1 MLEGLKSEAHGP
13 GQAVAREGGRLGL
26 RAAVRTGPLG
36 CRVKAALGGK
46 GAQLH
51 LALWIGL
58 LVCLWLLFPKRVG
71 QVWLLEGP
79 QRMPVTLPWFLP
91 REAGTVVLE
100 TIVRAPIETVSV
112 RTRGCDARLDVI
124 GRATLPARAGTGSRT
139 EVLPA
144 EAGVP
149 GAALSARAG
158 TGSQAGYAVWGLP
171 GRLSPGGQAL
181 RFTLRKTEP
190 EAWFDIKEAHGFTWL
205 KVLGLLVWGLGAFAL
220 ARRCGYGFWPGWPVA
235 FAGLLAVQCLDVTTP
250 WLRQHDVGAH
260 REYIEHLL
268 AHRELPAV
276 LQGWETWQPPLY
288 YCIAAAWQRLWPG
301 GAYDDPFRPVQY
313 LGAALYLAA
322 VVAALLAFQRHGL
335 TELEAAGGL
344 CALVLLPGH
353 LFFAGRINNDVLLP
367 VLGAGVM
374 LATAEF
380 LRTGERRWRWWLAI
394 LLPAALA
401 TKGSSLAIVGGALLL
416 VLWAEARRSGW
427 RPALW
432 RTYLTGLPAGIW
444 QLAWCLRTAAQTG
457 DPLYVNTPLLPENLR
472 LHCSAWSRLL
482 SFNFPAFLGGGFC
495 YDEPIRQSYPTA
507 LVTTMLYGEYEMH
520 EYWFRW
526 PGLLRWACLGLL
538 LLTAAGAL
546 FAPRNELRP
555 VWITCLVLAGCQAAI
570 TTAYAFQ
577 YPFACNQNMRFF
589 AQAFVPLC
597 CLSGLG
603 LGRFWHGAGRVGRC
617 GLCALAGAFLL
628 GLADFYSRVLL

>member
-1 MLEGLKSEAHGP
+1 MLEGLKSEPQVP
-13 GQAVAREGGRLGL
+13 GRAVARDDRRLGL
-26 RAAVRTGPLG
+26 GGGVWTGPLV
-36 CRVKAALGGK
+36 CRLNAALRGK
-46 GAQLH
+46 EARLH
-51 LALWIGL
+51 IALWIGL
-58 LVCLWLLFPKRVG
+58 LVCLWLLFPRRVG
-71 QVWLLEGP
+71 QVWRLEGP
-79 QRMPVTLPWFLP
+79 QRTPVTLPWFLP
-91 REAGTVVLE
+91 REAGTEVLE
-100 TIVRAPIETVSV
+100 TTLRPPIETVSV
-112 RTRGCDARLDVI
+112 RAKGCDARLDVD
-124 GRATLPARAGTGSRT
+124 GHGAPPARAGTGSRAGYT
-139 EVLPA
+139 VWRLPA
-144 EAGVP
+144 PVSP
-149 GAALSARAG
+149 RGAAL
-158 TGSQAGYAVWGLP
+158 
-171 GRLSPGGQAL
+171 RL
-181 RFTLRKTEP
+181 TLRKTES
-190 EAWFDIKEAHGFTWL
+190 EAWFDIKEAHGLTWL
-205 KVLGLLVWGLGAFAL
+205 KVVGLLAWGLSAFAL
-220 ARRCGYGFWPGWPVA
+220 AKRCGYGLWPGWPVA
-235 FAGLLAVQCLDVTTP
+235 LAGLLALQCLDVTTP

-301 GAYDDPFRPVQY
+301 GAYDDPFRPVQF

-322 VVAALLAFQRHGL
+322 VVAALLAFRRLGL
-335 TELEAAGGL
+335 TELEAMGGL
-344 CALVLLPGH
+344 CVLVLLPGH

-367 VLGAGVM
+367 VLGAGAL

-380 LRTGERRWRWWLAI
+380 VRTGERRWHWWLAI
-394 LLPAALA
+394 LLPAVLA

-416 VLWAEARRSGW
+416 VMWAEARRSGW

-432 RTYLTGLPAGIW
+432 QAYLIGLPAGIW

-457 DPLYVNTPLLPENLR
+457 DPLYVNTPLLPDNLR

-482 SFNFPAFLGGGFC
+482 SFDFPAFLGGGFC
-495 YDEPIRQSYPTA
+495 YDEPVRQSYPTA
-507 LVTTMLYGEYEMH
+507 VVTTMLYGEYDMH

-546 FAPRNELRP
+546 AAPRKELRP

-570 TTAYAFQ
+570 ITAYAFQ

-603 LGRFWHGAGRVGRC
+603 LGRFWHGAGWVGRC
-617 GLCALAGAFLL
+617 AVSAVAGAFLL